1 MPNTY
6 NKNGKMQQ
14 ENNPEMNDIEK
25 DQNEHQISDEEMID
39 QVNEAELNQDEQ
51 SSHDEDFCSYCQS
64 TRKENSEMK
73 IRFLAEMDNFKKRMQ
88 REKEENAKYA
98 SENVLQDII
107 PALDNLDL
115 ALQYANNDACKDIIM
130 GIQMTRKLLL
140 DSLKNH
146 GLEQI
151 NAEKVEFDPNLH
163 EAVGQ
168 EESDEVAPQYVI
180 KTLQKGYTLKDRLLR
195 PAKVIVSK

>member
-6 NKNGKMQQ
+6 TNKGVFTSG
-14 ENNPEMNDIEK
+14 EDDIEISEK
-25 DQNEHQISDEEMID
+25 HQNILDQLDDDEVSNESTELDDDAMQNLLCPNCATVM
-39 QVNEAELNQDEQ
+39 QEAEDLKLR
-51 SSHDEDFCSYCQS
+51 
-64 TRKENSEMK
+64 T
-73 IRFLAEMDNFKKRMQ
+73 IAEMDNFKKRMQ
-88 REKEENAKYA
+88 REKEEQVKYA

-115 ALQYANNDACKDIIM
+115 ALQYANNDACKDILF

-146 GLEQI
+146 GLETI
-151 NAEKVEFDPNLH
+151 SEENIPFDPEVH

-168 EESDEVAPQYVI
+168 EENPDLPENHVS
-180 KTLQKGYTLKDRLLR
+180 KLLQKGYMLKDRLLR

>member
-6 NKNGKMQQ
+6 NKNGKMKEDTQ
-14 ENNPEMNDIEK
+14 ENFNEMQDENSTIDE
-25 DQNEHQISDEEMID
+25 NALNEEMID
-39 QVNEAELNQDEQ
+39 DNMQAASEEQV
-51 SSHDEDFCSYCQS
+51 CSYCEV
-64 TRKENSEMK
+64 TRKENAEMHA
-73 IRFLAEMDNFKKRMQ
+73 RYLAEMDNFKKRMQ

-151 NAEKVEFDPNLH
+151 NAEKVEFDPNIH

-180 KTLQKGYTLKDRLLR
+180 KTLQKGYVLKDRLLR

>member
-6 NKNGKMQQ
+6 NKQGKMQEDMTEQ
-14 ENNPEMNDIEK
+14 EVHDIHEQVA
-25 DQNEHQISDEEMID
+25 DEILQHEQDIDSDEA
-39 QVNEAELNQDEQ
+39 NEDSEVQCA
-51 SSHDEDFCSYCQS
+51 YCEV
-64 TRKENSEMK
+64 TKKENSEMK
-73 IRFLAEMDNFKKRMQ
+73 IRYLAEMDNFKKRMQ

-98 SENVLQDII
+98 SENILQDII
-107 PALDNLDL
+107 PAIDNLDL
-115 ALQYANNDACKDIIM
+115 ALQYADNEACKDIVM

-180 KTLQKGYTLKDRLLR
+180 KTLQKGYILKDRLLR

>member
-6 NKNGKMQQ
+6 TKQGKIK
-14 ENNPEMNDIEK
+14 ENLEANDAQ
-25 DQNEHQISDEEMID
+25 DFNEHVDEQLLNDSEIDSNEEESINHEQADEEC
-39 QVNEAELNQDEQ
+39 
-51 SSHDEDFCSYCQS
+51 CSYCEV
-64 TRKENSEMK
+64 TKKENAEMK
-73 IRFLAEMDNFKKRMQ
+73 VRYLAEMDNFKKRMQ

-98 SENVLQDII
+98 TENVLQDII

-115 ALQYANNDACKDIIM
+115 ALQYADNEACKDIVM

-151 NAEKVEFDPNLH
+151 NPEKVEFDPSLH

-168 EESDEVAPQYVI
+168 EESDEVAPQYII
-180 KTLQKGYTLKDRLLR
+180 KTLQKGYMLKDRLLR